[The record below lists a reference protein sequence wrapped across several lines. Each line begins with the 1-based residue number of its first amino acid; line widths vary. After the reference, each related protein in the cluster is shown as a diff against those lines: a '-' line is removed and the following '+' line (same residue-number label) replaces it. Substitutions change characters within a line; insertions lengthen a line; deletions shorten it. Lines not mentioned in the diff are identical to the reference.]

1 MAHFKRGKF
10 RKSFKGCCTLCS
22 YRSTDGTRRRR
33 PSKQERNAALSEK
46 EQLLFELDDSRKR
59 EDTAR
64 TR

>member
-22 YRSTDGTRRRR
+22 YRSTDGTRRRLLT
-33 PSKQERNAALSEK
+33 KQEKMAALSEQ
-46 EQLLFELDDSRKR
+46 EQVLDGPR
-59 EDTAR
+59 ERADTPR